1 MKNFVDDVFVDD
13 VIGLIAYIIF
23 SFGFLILVC
32 LLVLPIANYR
42 CNERGKIYGVETEV
56 KIFNGCF
63 AKVTDNKLIPM
74 YIYENSIM
82 NIMNVN
88 VLNK

>member
-1 MKNFVDDVFVDD
+1 MKNFVDN

-23 SFGFLILVC
+23 SICALILVC

-42 CNERGKIYGVETEV
+42 CNERGKIYGVETEL
-56 KIFNGCF
+56 KLFNGCYV
-63 AKVTDNKLIPM
+63 KVTDNKLIPM
-74 YIYENSIM
+74 YIYENSTM

-88 VLNK
+88 VLDK

>member
-1 MKNFVDDVFVDD
+1 MKNFVDN

-23 SFGFLILVC
+23 SIVALILVC
-32 LLVLPIANYR
+32 LLILPIANYR
-42 CNERGKIYGVETEV
+42 CNERGKIYGVETEL
-56 KIFNGCF
+56 KLFNGCY

-74 YIYENSIM
+74 YIYENSTM
-82 NIMNVN
+82 NIMNIN